1 MKKTRWSGYA
11 KYLVFADKSSV
22 LKGSYNSYVNFK
34 ECLEVLNT
42 LFTKRTSSY
51 LYNGDLI
58 QFNLRQGD
66 IESIYNSWHES
77 EYRKSFDYIRFI
89 ANKLNLKTI

>member
-11 KYLVFADKSSV
+11 KYLVFADKSNV

-51 LYNGDLI
+51 LYNGLPYKKP
-58 QFNLRQGD
+58 G
-66 IESIYNSWHES
+66 
-77 EYRKSFDYIRFI
+77 
-89 ANKLNLKTI
+89 T